1 MQKPESKGTIALK
14 TMLLIVNPVAGKRIA
29 QTELFDMVQVFSKSG
44 YLVTT
49 AITQYCGHATE
60 LAQVAERM
68 GFQLVV
74 CCGGDGTL
82 HEMINGLLKSD
93 STIPI
98 GYIPAGSTS
107 DFARTLDLSTSPVH
121 AAFAIVRG
129 KAYTIDVGR
138 FNEDRYF
145 SYIASFGAFTQAS
158 YRAPQDVKN
167 TLGQFAYVLEGVRD
181 LAHIKAYPVKLKTES
196 RSYRGNFV
204 FCSVTNST
212 SVAGIVKLNPE
223 IVDLR
228 DGLFEV
234 ILVRMPK
241 TPADLNRIVRGIAS
255 SNFNNRMF
263 EFFKANDLEL
273 QLSNEIDWSLD
284 GERVEGSNHVH
295 IHNLPHSLT
304 IYC

>member
-1 MQKPESKGTIALK
+1 MK
-14 TMLLIVNPVAGKRIA
+14 TVMLIINPVAGKRIA
-29 QTELFDMVQVFSKSG
+29 QTELFDMVNVFSRSG

-49 AITQYCGHATE
+49 AITQHRGHAVE
-60 LAQVAERM
+60 LAASAEGL

-82 HEMINGLLKSD
+82 HEVINGLLRSG
-93 STIPI
+93 STLPI
-98 GYIPAGSTS
+98 GYIPAGSAN
-107 DFARTLDLSTSPVH
+107 DFARTLDLPTSPVH

-138 FNEDRYF
+138 FNDDQYF

-158 YRAPQDVKN
+158 YRVPQDTKN
-167 TLGQFAYVLEGVRD
+167 NLGQFAYVLEGVRD
-181 LAHIKAYPVKLKTES
+181 IALIKPHPVKLKTEN

-212 SVAGIVKLNPE
+212 SVAGIVKLDPD

-234 ILVRMPK
+234 ILVRMPR

-263 EFFKANDLEL
+263 EFFKANDLEF
-273 QLSNEIDWSLD
+273 QMEGDVDWTLD
-284 GERVEGSNHVH
+284 GERAEGTERVH

-304 IYC
+304 IYR